1 MNTTIREIWFKGKV
15 KANALLTDKP
25 SLSTTTK
32 QVNSILLSHIEVHQT
47 VILDKFEPNLEK
59 KEAYLEYRELNDVK
73 IRFKGTTHEQIAFN
87 EDIEA
92 IVINEVKYIQKVSI
106 DGQTYHILEGIIYFK
121 KAIVPIAVPK
131 PITEEIILLKTTNK
145 IIDYPIYNPITSVNS
160 RSDTEWNTFFG
171 TQKRWLGWDF
181 LILLIFGFLTYK
193 TILFPF
199 FLVFG
204 SIYLLYSLKS
214 LFSNWSNTTN
224 NSSVTYSSN
233 SGCLPLFIFLALIAI
248 AVCLYYGATDI
259 AKVIGWII
267 GISILLQFLF
277 SGSIFGNKIF
287 KLIGSIFLLF
297 LFILGFSHLTNNK
310 TKQDKKNDADKVDFQ
325 DKNKII
331 KSGDSLIHYRDWNT
345 LSKASL
351 NGKYF
356 TQYPQFN
363 DSEKQRN
370 SLKVEEMAAV
380 YTKLAQKDNS
390 LLSSY
395 IKVFDSIRKTKKLNN
410 IQLADAIVSSIQTIP
425 YVLVHEGTCQD
436 AINNSNS
443 SFLVQYHRE
452 GKECMP
458 NVKFGVQSGYEFLH
472 NLKGDCD
479 TRTLLC
485 FELLN
490 HYKYPVAM
498 LISMEYGHC
507 ILGIDLPLN
516 GLALRTEN
524 HNYLVWETTSKGF
537 KPGELAPEISDMNKW
552 SIAVTN

>member
-1 MNTTIREIWFKGKV
+1 MNTTICEIWFKGNV
-15 KANALLTDKP
+15 KANALLTDTT
-25 SLSTTTK
+25 LSTATK
-32 QVNSILLSHIEVHQT
+32 QVKSIELSKIEVSET
-47 VILDKFEPNLEK
+47 VILDHFEPNLEK
-59 KEAYLEYRELNDVK
+59 KDAYLEYRELNDVK
-73 IRFKGTTHEQIAFN
+73 IRFKGTTHDQIAFN

-92 IVINEVKYIQKVSI
+92 IVINEVQYVQKVSI
-106 DGQTYHILEGIIYFK
+106 DGQPYHILDGTIYFK

-131 PITEEIILLKTTNK
+131 IGTEESRPLIVKNK
-145 IIDYPIYNPITSVNS
+145 IIDYPVYNPISPVTT
-160 RSDTEWNTFFG
+160 RTDTEWTTFFE

-181 LILLIFGFLTYK
+181 LILLFFGFLTYK

-199 FLVFG
+199 FLVIG
-204 SIYLLYSLKS
+204 GIYLLYALKS
-214 LFSNWSNTTN
+214 LFSNWGGTSNSE
-224 NSSVTYSSN
+224 SSSYSSN
-233 SGCLPLFIFLALIAI
+233 LGCLPLFIFLALVAI
-248 AVCLYYGATDI
+248 AVCLYHGANDI
-259 AKVIGWII
+259 AKIIGWII
-267 GISILLQFLF
+267 GISLLLQFLF
-277 SGSIFGNKIF
+277 SGSVFGNKIF
-287 KLIGSIFLLF
+287 KLIVGIFLLF
-297 LFILGFSHLTNNK
+297 LFVLGFTHLTNSK
-310 TKQDKKNDADKVDFQ
+310 TKQGKKSDADKIDFD

-331 KSGDSLIHYRDWNT
+331 KSGDSLLHYRDWKT
-345 LSKASL
+345 LSRESL

-370 SLKVEEMAAV
+370 NLQVNEMAAV

-390 LLSSY
+390 LLRSY
-395 IKVFDSIRKTKKLNN
+395 IKVFDSIQKTRKLNK
-410 IQLADAIVSSIQTIP
+410 IELADAIVSSIQSIP
-425 YVLVHEGTCQD
+425 YVLVHEGSCQD

-452 GKECMP
+452 GKECLP
-458 NVKFGVQSGYEFLH
+458 NIKYGVQSGYEFLH

-479 TRTLLC
+479 TRSLLC

-490 HYKYPVAM
+490 HYKFSVAM

-516 GLALRTEN
+516 GLSLRTEN

-537 KPGELAPEISDMNKW
+537 KPGELAPEVSDMDKW